1 LLPPVDSIDCSDSL
15 HSMFQLFL
23 GFLAICHIV
32 GNSHGESNIFHR
44 NRTHIVENTIEGY
57 NSYAIH
63 THVFKETIPLLSSR
77 DDIEKR
83 DRVSHD
89 HIHHVVFVVQ
99 QRNMDELT
107 RILHDVSD
115 PLSVNYGQ
123 HMSREQVS
131 MMTSNPE
138 ARDAVVK
145 YINANGATL
154 VSETLSSEYITASA
168 PISVWER
175 VLNTQFHNFHQ
186 TQHDGTVLKVVRAER
201 YWIPKELDEHV
212 ESVFNT
218 IQMPLKTHGTL
229 SAPQK
234 IDISSADIHSAAY
247 DFPGYTTPAKIKS
260 FYNVGD
266 SRGSSSST
274 QCVYATISQYFSPAD
289 LEYFQSFLALPDQP
303 LTHSIGGYS
312 NDAKCVSDSS
322 ACSESNLDVQ
332 YIMATS
338 LGSPTT
344 YWYSDLIFS
353 DWMVTVAHTLN
364 PPLIY
369 SISYGAEESSV
380 SVSEMAA
387 FNTQI
392 IQLLATGITV
402 FVASGDDGAVP
413 RKVRSKGSSSC
424 MYAPLFPASSPYVV
438 SVGATSV
445 S

>member
-1 LLPPVDSIDCSDSL
+1 VLSLLASSLTCESFLRNHEQSQYRVEDSL
-15 HSMFQLFL
+15 S
-23 GFLAICHIV
+23 I
-32 GNSHGESNIFHR
+32 ES
-44 NRTHIVENTIEGY
+44 
-57 NSYAIH
+57 
-63 THVFKETIPLLSSR
+63 HVFKETIPLLSSR

-175 VLNTQFHNFHQ
+175 VLNTEFFTFHQ

-201 YWIPKELDEHV
+201 YWIPRELDEHV

-218 IQMPLKTHGTL
+218 IQMPLHQLFGSSQRIPRL
-229 SAPQK
+229 SEYENA
-234 IDISSADIHSAAY
+234 I
-247 DFPGYTTPAKIKS
+247 TPAKLRI
-260 FYNVGD
+260 FYNI
-266 SRGSSSST
+266 GSSYGSNAST
-274 QCVYATISQYFSPAD
+274 QAIYASLDQSFSPKD
-289 LEYFQSFLALPDQP
+289 LSLFQYNFDLKDDPVK
-303 LTHSIGGYS
+303 TSIGGYS
-312 NDAKCVSDSS
+312 SDERCKEDPSY
-322 ACSESNLDVQ
+322 CNEGNLDIQ
-332 YIMATS
+332 YIMGIS
-338 LGSPTT
+338 PYSPTT
-344 YWYSDLIFS
+344 YWYTDN
-353 DWMVTVAHTLN
+353 TVGSWLVDVSNTAE
-364 PPLIY
+364 PPLVL
-369 SISYGAEESSV
+369 SISYGLEESMA
-380 SVSEMAA
+380 SESELNS
-387 FNTQI
+387 FNTDAI
-392 IQLLATGITV
+392 KLSARGVTIV
-402 FVASGDDGAVP
+402 VSSGDDGAVSSL
-413 RKVRSKGSSSC
+413 VRTEKRACGYS
-424 MYAPLFPASSPYVV
+424 PIFPASNPYVV

>member
-23 GFLAICHIV
+23 GFLAICHII

-175 VLNTQFHNFHQ
+175 VLNTEFFTFHQ

-201 YWIPKELDEHV
+201 YWIPRELDEHV

-218 IQMPLKTHGTL
+218 IQMPLHQLFGSSQRIPRL
-229 SAPQK
+229 SEYENA
-234 IDISSADIHSAAY
+234 I
-247 DFPGYTTPAKIKS
+247 TPSKLRI
-260 FYNVGD
+260 FYNI
-266 SRGSSSST
+266 GSSSGSNAST
-274 QCVYATISQYFSPAD
+274 QAIYASLNQSFSPKD
-289 LEYFQSFLALPDQP
+289 LSLFQYNFYLEDDPVM
-303 LTHSIGGYS
+303 TSIGDY
-312 NDAKCVSDSS
+312 ASDERCK
-322 ACSESNLDVQ
+322 ADINYCNEGNLDVQ
-332 YIMATS
+332 YIMGIS
-338 LGSPTT
+338 PLSPTT
-344 YWYSDLIFS
+344 YWYTDNSVGSWLVDVS
-353 DWMVTVAHTLN
+353 NTAD
-364 PPLIY
+364 PPLVL
-369 SISYGAEESSV
+369 SISYGLEESMA
-380 SVSEMAA
+380 SESELSS
-387 FNTQI
+387 FNTDAI
-392 IQLLATGITV
+392 KLSARGVTIV
-402 FVASGDDGAVP
+402 VSSGDDGAVSSLV
-413 RKVRSKGSSSC
+413 RKGKRSCGYS
-424 MYAPLFPASSPYVV
+424 PIFPASNPYVV

>member
-1 LLPPVDSIDCSDSL
+1 
-15 HSMFQLFL
+15 MFQLSL
-23 GFLAICHIV
+23 GFLAICHII
-32 GNSHGESNIFHR
+32 GNSHGESNFLQR
-44 NRTHIVENTIEGY
+44 NRTHLVENTIESH
-57 NSYAIH
+57 NSYAIN
-63 THVFKETIPLLSSR
+63 THIFKETIPMLSSR
-77 DDIEKR
+77 DDIDKR
-83 DRVSHD
+83 DRVPHD
-89 HIHHVVFVVQ
+89 HIHHVVFVIQ
-99 QRNMDELT
+99 QKNMDELT

-115 PLSVNYGQ
+115 PSSVNYGQ
-123 HMSREQVS
+123 HLSREQVS

-145 YINANGATL
+145 YIHANGGTL

-175 VLNTQFHNFHQ
+175 VLNTEFYTFHQ
-186 TQHDGTVLKVVRAER
+186 THHDGTVDKVVRAER

-218 IQMPLKTHGTL
+218 IQMPLKSHGTL
-229 SAPQK
+229 PVPQS
-234 IDISSADIHSAAY
+234 IDLSSADVHSAAY

-260 FYNVGD
+260 FYNMGN
-266 SRGSSSST
+266 SKGSSEST
-274 QCVYATISQYFSPAD
+274 QCIYATISQYFSPAD
-289 LEYFQSFLALPDQP
+289 LEYFQSFLALADQP
-303 LTHSIGGYS
+303 LTHSIGGFS
-312 NDAKCVSDSS
+312 SDAKCVADSS

-338 LGSPTT
+338 QGSPTT
-344 YWYSDLIFS
+344 YWYSDLTFS
-353 DWMVTVAHTLN
+353 DWMITVARTSN

-369 SISYGAEESSV
+369 SISYGAEEASV
-380 SVSEMAA
+380 SISEMAA

-402 FVASGDDGAVP
+402 FVASGDDGAIP
-413 RKVRSKGSSSC
+413 RKVRSRGEASC

-445 S
+445 SS